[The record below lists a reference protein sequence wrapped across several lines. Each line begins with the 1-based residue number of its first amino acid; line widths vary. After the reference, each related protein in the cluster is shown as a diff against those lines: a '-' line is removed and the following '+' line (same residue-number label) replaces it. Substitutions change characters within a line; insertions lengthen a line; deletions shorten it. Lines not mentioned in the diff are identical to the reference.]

1 MSPRVRMALL
11 AVGGGL
17 LALVAFLL
25 LGGGAPEAP
34 PAGLPDPGALSG
46 WGVPVLGYVSIGLG
60 VAVVGA
66 LLVPVLTAAG
76 PRSELSGRA
85 FRAVASVRW
94 LAAAWL
100 VVCLTEIV
108 LTYSDLF
115 AVPLRNVRPG
125 TVWDFA
131 LQSDQGRVLLV
142 QAAAAL
148 VLAVACRWVLAVRES
163 AFLLVLAVL
172 ANLPGV
178 LTGHSA
184 SSGSHDT
191 AVIALALHVGPVTV
205 WAGGLVA
212 LAWFLREPSEARS
225 RAARRF
231 SGLAA
236 CCLGLTL
243 ASGVVSALV
252 RLDSPVDLFTT
263 AYGAGVLAKTA
274 ALALLCVV
282 ALRARRTLVEREP
295 SASGVRDLAPLVG
308 LELVLMSVA
317 AGLGVALGRTPP
329 PVGEPFRTGAESLLG
344 GPLPDP
350 PSVGNLLLSF
360 TPSGI
365 GLAVVLL
372 GTAGYIAGI
381 VAVRRRGGRW
391 HAGRT
396 VSWFV
401 GLLLVAYTTLG
412 GLAVYS
418 EVMFSAHMA
427 AHMVLSMVAPI
438 FLVVGAPVTLAL
450 RALPGADVPGGH
462 GPRQWLSSV
471 LRSRPARFLTH
482 PLVAAVIFV
491 GSLYAVYMT
500 GVFEA
505 LMQNHL
511 GHAFMELHFLIA
523 GYLYFEVLVGDAP
536 VPHRPSYLARLGLML
551 LVTPFHAFFAIALMS
566 ADTVVAGDYYAMLD
580 RGFATDLAHD
590 QYVGGS
596 LTWALGEI
604 PLLIVMVVLLFQWF
618 RSDTR
623 DADRHDRQSSRDADA
638 DLEAYNRMLAGL
650 AEHDRTSR

>member
-1 MSPRVRMALL
+1 MSLL

-17 LALVAFLL
+17 LALVVFLL

-34 PAGLPDPGALSG
+34 PAGLPDPGALTG
-46 WGVPVLGYVSIGLG
+46 WGVPVLGYASIALG
-60 VAVVGA
+60 TAVVGA
-66 LLVPVLTAAG
+66 LLVPMLTSAG
-76 PRSELSGRA
+76 PRSELGGRA

-94 LAAAWL
+94 LGAAWL
-100 VVCLTEIV
+100 VVCLAQIV

-125 TVWDFA
+125 TAWDFA
-131 LQSDQGRVLLV
+131 LQSDQGQVLLV
-142 QAAAAL
+142 QALAAL
-148 VLAVACRWVLAVRES
+148 VLAAASRWVLAVRES
-163 AFLLVLAVL
+163 AFLLVVAVL
-172 ANLPGV
+172 ANLVTV

-191 AVIALALHVGPVTV
+191 AVIAMAFHVGPVAV
-205 WAGGLVA
+205 WAGGLIA

-236 CCLGLTL
+236 WCLGLTL

-252 RLDSPVDLFTT
+252 RLDSPADLVTT

-274 ALALLCVV
+274 VLALLCWV
-282 ALRARRTLVEREP
+282 AVQARRALVDRIP
-295 SASGVRDLAPLVG
+295 SASGLRDLAPVVG

-317 AGLGVALGRTPP
+317 AGLGVALSRTAP
-329 PVGEPFRTGAESLLG
+329 PVGEPFRSGAESLLG

-350 PSVGNLLLSF
+350 PSVANLLLSF

-372 GTAGYIAGI
+372 GTAGYLAGI

-391 HAGRT
+391 SVGRT

-438 FLVVGAPVTLAL
+438 FLVVGAPITLAL
-450 RALPGADVPGGH
+450 RALPGADMPGGH

-471 LRSRPARFLTH
+471 LRSRPARFLSN

-536 VPHRPSYLARLGLML
+536 LPHRPSYLARLGLML

-566 ADTVVAGDYYAMLD
+566 ADSVVAGDYYTMLD
-580 RGFATDLAHD
+580 RGFATDLSQD

-596 LTWALGEI
+596 LTWAMGEI

-623 DADRHDRQSSRDADA
+623 DADRHDRQSSRDSDA
-638 DLEAYNRMLAGL
+638 ELEAYNRMLAGL
-650 AEHDRTSR
+650 AEHDRSPQ